1 VRPELEPLRGVYPI
15 LAMPFDTAGR
25 IDVEILQREVEYLVD
40 AGVDG
45 VGVALATE
53 VPTLTEAE
61 RDMALEAVVSQ
72 ARGRVKVVMN
82 TGAAGTDLAL
92 HYSRRAEKL
101 GADALMVLP
110 PPAATGTASET
121 VEYYRQIAAAI
132 PLPVFMQDVAA
143 APVPPA
149 LAARVASVAQHP
161 WYVKVEAPP
170 TPPRVAEAV
179 ALAGDRL
186 TVFGGA
192 GGAFVIEEL
201 RRGSVGTMPGSTI
214 PEVFVRVWRLVQRGQ
229 IDEAERVFAPCGT
242 LLRLLAQGNGT
253 GFYLTKEVL
262 RLRGIFTRTDV
273 RRPAER
279 PDDLAYR
286 EIRRQVEILGL
297 ERVPSRT
304 AAP

>member
-1 VRPELEPLRGVYPI
+1 VGPELEPLRGVYPI
-15 LAMPFDTAGR
+15 LAMPFDAAGR

-61 RDMALEAVVSQ
+61 RDLALEIVVGQ

-110 PPAATGTASET
+110 PPAATATASET

-132 PLPVFMQDVAA
+132 PLPIFMQDVPT

-149 LAARVASVAQHP
+149 LAARIAGTAQHP

-179 ALAGDRL
+179 SLAGDRL

-192 GGAFVIEEL
+192 GGAFFIEEL

-214 PEVFVRVWRLVQRGQ
+214 PEVFVQVWRLFQSGQ
-229 IDEAERVFAPCGT
+229 INEAERVFAPYGT
-242 LLRLLAQGNGT
+242 LLRLLGQGNGT

-297 ERVPSRT
+297 EKATSRT